1 MPAVLAFPY
10 ACICAI
16 LIYKL
21 ADKQLSL
28 YRRFGKHPEV
38 CGPFLFSLTVLPL
51 LYFSWIAA
59 LGCALGEWRGILL
72 GLAGAAA
79 SVGAEHGIVWWKTR
93 PRNKGHRVNGSGQA
107 LGSDRFGDRDL
118 LPLATY
124 ALEIAMLIYASFLLL
139 RYLYGY
145 WDGTNIGA
153 AELAASMLMVIPAL
167 GWFSVFL
174 ATLLNPDG
182 KDQQKALFWARVLV
196 AVMVLAG
203 FVGYVVYR
211 EFRDIYG
218 RQGFLGIL
226 CYSVSSWV
234 AATAL
239 LRIFIDWKPGRRC
252 EALRRHV
259 PPFTY
264 AVLWILAET
273 NIVHSYPNEKWVHAP
288 EFILFVVAMVLEC
301 RISTKALFERVREN
315 QNPVWE
321 KALGAYRVIG
331 IAVSCLSLVCGDSH
345 SSLVGVGQC
354 LASLDSFV
362 LTAHRVM
369 AHAAQCLASAGD
381 VGAGY
386 STILANGAI
395 QTLVGVVTVEYYIA
409 FRAALKEQNKER
421 MVKPRR
427 RKRLQPRSRLSSF
440 RRKQG

>member
-1 MPAVLAFPY
+1 M
-10 ACICAI
+10 
-16 LIYKL
+16 
-21 ADKQLSL
+21 
-28 YRRFGKHPEV
+28 
-38 CGPFLFSLTVLPL
+38 
-51 LYFSWIAA
+51 
-59 LGCALGEWRGILL
+59 
-72 GLAGAAA
+72 
-79 SVGAEHGIVWWKTR
+79 
-93 PRNKGHRVNGSGQA
+93 
-107 LGSDRFGDRDL
+107 
-118 LPLATY
+118 
-124 ALEIAMLIYASFLLL
+124 
-139 RYLYGY
+139 
-145 WDGTNIGA
+145 
-153 AELAASMLMVIPAL
+153 
-167 GWFSVFL
+167 
-174 ATLLNPDG
+174 
-182 KDQQKALFWARVLV
+182 
-196 AVMVLAG
+196 
-203 FVGYVVYR
+203 
-211 EFRDIYG
+211 
-218 RQGFLGIL
+218 
-226 CYSVSSWV
+226 
-234 AATAL
+234 
-239 LRIFIDWKPGRRC
+239 
-252 EALRRHV
+252 
-259 PPFTY
+259 
-264 AVLWILAET
+264 
-273 NIVHSYPNEKWVHAP
+273 HSYPNEKWVHAP

-409 FRAALKEQNKER
+409 FRAALKEQNIER